1 MTPEEI
7 LLSLYNLR
15 VELERDAIQKYQR
28 GIGLPY
34 TVELREI
41 DKQIAEISKRVAP
54 SFITTSAITPE
65 VKTDNKETQPQP
77 NSQILTAADKK
88 KLCVLEK
95 LKEQWDLAPADY
107 EKNGVRIVLVTSIPD
122 ERYDK
127 WIRECELD
135 DEQRLTDILTTF
147 QREGIIVS
155 SRKIA
160 NFI

>member
-1 MTPEEI
+1 MTPEKI

-15 VELERDAIQKYQR
+15 VEVERKAIRDYEI

-34 TVELREI
+34 TPELQEI
-41 DKQIAEISKRVAP
+41 DEQIERLERRVKIGTDFSP
-54 SFITTSAITPE
+54 LLITETDKIVKKE
-65 VKTDNKETQPQP
+65 VQPQL
-77 NSQILTAADKK
+77 NNHLTSADKK
-88 KLCVLEK
+88 KLCLLEK

-107 EKNGVRIVLVTSIPD
+107 EENGVRIVLDAHIPD

-147 QREGIIVS
+147 QQEDIIVS
-155 SRKIA
+155 FRKIA